1 MKLNFCILTP
11 KWRVTNQ
18 AGSLFNKI
26 MRLLIRYLLYFTIL
40 FLLFKYCILR
50 CIIKVSSPFQKIAR
64 RL

>member
-26 MRLLIRYLLYFTIL
+26 MRILIRYCI
-40 FLLFKYCILR
+40 LLFFFLVFYVVSLESLLR
-50 CIIKVSSPFQKIAR
+50 FK
-64 RL
+64 RLAMGGS